1 VFVRRRAD
9 KVERSTMSEQQA
21 DVLVVEDDPNDLE
34 LTLRALKRHRL
45 ANEVR
50 VARDGAEAVRFIFG
64 EDENTP
70 ITPAPKVILLDL
82 KLPRLSGLDVLR
94 RVKSDPRTRRIP
106 VVMLTSSQ
114 EDRDIAECYEAGA
127 NSYIVKP
134 VEFER
139 FVEAMRVVGLFWM
152 VVASTP
158 DPTSAAAHP

>member
-1 VFVRRRAD
+1 
-9 KVERSTMSEQQA
+9 MSDCQA

-34 LTLRALKRHRL
+34 LTLRALKRHHL
-45 ANEVR
+45 ANEVQ
-50 VARDGAEAVRFIFG
+50 VARDGAEAVRLLFG

-70 ITPAPKVILLDL
+70 VSPPPKVILLDL
-82 KLPRLSGLDVLR
+82 KLPRMSGLEVLR
-94 RVKSDPRTRRIP
+94 KIKGDPRTRRIP

-152 VVASTP
+152 VVASNPGASMPQETP
-158 DPTSAAAHP
+158 AA

>member
-1 VFVRRRAD
+1 MGD
-9 KVERSTMSEQQA
+9 PQA

-34 LTLRALKRHRL
+34 LTLRALRRHRL

-50 VARDGAEAVRFIFG
+50 VARDGAEAIRFIFG
-64 EDENTP
+64 ADEDTP
-70 ITPAPKVILLDL
+70 LTPAPKVILLDL

-94 RVKSDPRTRRIP
+94 RVKADPRTRRIP

-158 DPTSAAAHP
+158 EPAQAAALP

>member
-1 VFVRRRAD
+1 
-9 KVERSTMSEQQA
+9 MSEQQA

-34 LTLRALKRHRL
+34 LTLRALKCHHL

-50 VARDGAEAVRFIFG
+50 VARDGAEAIQLLFG
-64 EDENTP
+64 ADGNTP
-70 ITPAPKVILLDL
+70 MSPPPKVILLDL

-94 RVKSDPRTRRIP
+94 RLKADSRTRRIP

-114 EDRDIAECYEAGA
+114 EDRDVAECYEAGA

-158 DPTSAAAHP
+158 DARSSSTAR